1 MMRVDAL
8 KGEALA
14 VVQSYG
20 FVVDKD
26 ILACHI
32 CISTLL
38 VENNNHNQP

>member
-1 MMRVDAL
+1 MRVDAL

-14 VVQSYG
+14 VVVQSCG
-20 FVVDKD
+20 FVVEKD

-38 VENNNHNQP
+38 VENNHHN

>member
-8 KGEALA
+8 EGEALA

-20 FVVDKD
+20 FVVGKY

-32 CISTLL
+32 CISTFP
-38 VENNNHNQP
+38 VENNNHN